1 MARVLMN
8 CPSNQDRAVPTGQR
22 MTEAQL
28 ASANGVYGFRC
39 IACNEVH
46 QWRRDDVWLE
56 EKATFSSLV

>member
-8 CPSNQDRAVPTGQR
+8 CPAEERAVPTGQR
-22 MTEAQL
+22 MTESQL
-28 ASANGVYGFRC
+28 ASAGGLYGFRC
-39 IACNEVH
+39 IACNGIH